1 MNPLSETSSSEDG
14 LPSLL
19 ALYDLGLY
27 VRAWDLLARRDDE
40 QKSGRSSSSI
50 AILRGRLLLQLGAP
64 RRGSATLLRALR
76 ANPDDEEAF
85 SFACYR
91 LLERQGPVAVHRRI
105 STHLEAHPEIPAE
118 PGALRVRAHV
128 FASRARACAFLRDF
142 DAAEDD
148 LEIADRLSPGDD
160 WIAVERAAV
169 LVQRD
174 RPRDAVAD
182 LERVL
187 ALRPHWRPAVQYT
200 SDLYTLLGRQQE
212 AIELLRAAAAAQES
226 PQLELQLAGLL
237 LEARER
243 ESTLEAL
250 DRCREHA
257 VAAEP
262 RFTESLHRF
271 EAEVAYRFGDVE
283 LAVEIAR
290 SRGGEPGRRMADRL
304 LAAGTSTARRVQLS
318 VDFVRQDFKT
328 CAPAT
333 LTAIAGFFGHKAE
346 HLEVVEEICY
356 DGTPAAA
363 ERRWAERYGF
373 VVREFTVDWETAV
386 SLIDLQLPFTLTSVD
401 TNYSHLQA
409 LVGYD
414 TARGTFLLRDSNH
427 PAIVEVDAFG
437 FLQRYCA
444 SGPRGMLMIP
454 PERESVLAGL
464 HLPNAP
470 LHDRLHR
477 LLGSLMDHHREL
489 AVGELAE
496 MRRQD
501 PDHYLTLAGERSLA
515 SYDSDFPTLLEA
527 TRRLA
532 GIFPESLPANL
543 DHLGALER
551 AGLDAE
557 RRERLESIVSRY
569 GVVEPVFQR
578 ELARELC
585 HDARTA
591 ELARRLIGQ
600 VLRRQAADAR
610 SHEVAGRVEWLAGR
624 REDALR
630 HYRWAACLD
639 PHDEYL
645 ASTYFEALR
654 GSGRGNEGL
663 EHLRRRVRQLGERVA
678 QPVATLYRALVEAGH
693 IEDAESLLTA
703 ALQKHPNDGSLL
715 LVAGTAAADRGR
727 FERARELL
735 ASARG
740 RVPPGAHWRAV
751 ARCESLAGDVE
762 RARTAWERV
771 LEAEPLAI
779 DAISAVL
786 RLEAERGGRAAAI
799 SRIAEIR
806 GVFPHHAGISRLELE
821 WLAGGTRAEYLSGLE
836 AHLDRDPRDAWA
848 IRERVLVL
856 LDEERLEEAS
866 AELERAAA
874 IEPRAISTW
883 NVRARFLHH
892 SGDLEGERRALR
904 TAHEIDANNSFALR
918 RLVEQASTLDE
929 RRDALRFAAGEI
941 LRQPAVGAGVLSFQ
955 LYAARILDPGE
966 LLAILEEL
974 VERRPDV
981 WEIRS
986 AWIRQL
992 MDVGKS
998 EPALE
1003 AARTSVARFPTEERA
1018 HLDLAAA
1025 LLAAGRNAERVATLE
1040 RSLRDRPSW
1049 SSIRRN
1055 LTDAL
1060 LAAGETSRAAS
1071 LLEEGLRLTPFDVF
1085 LQQCLAE
1092 LRLDQGRD
1100 GEALEI
1106 LSSIL
1111 RTQPAFSQGWEL
1123 LARATEGKS
1132 RSRAI
1137 SLGLAIADLH
1147 PGNPDI
1153 ALGRARLLHR
1163 AGDNDAALAAIHDAL
1178 RLAPRDLDGHD
1189 YHAYLLA
1196 SMGRFEEAEAACR
1209 PNVFGAHLPVELR
1222 GRAAWV
1228 LAQSGQPVAAV
1239 DQMTA
1244 VVGDH
1249 PAYLWGHLQLTDW
1262 CAQLGRSEDALR
1274 AYGSLLDLE
1283 PSNADFRFDRA
1294 RLLLDLGRV
1303 DEARRDLEAALALRP
1318 ADVRPAQLL
1327 FDLHFAQ
1334 DRLDDAEAVLGRFE
1348 SDADCFTLARA
1359 VQLAAARGDEE
1370 TARRHLRSLLLDPE
1384 PGSWTLSTCLEAY
1397 ERNGWSA
1404 ILDLLEQ
1411 RMGENL
1417 PPAELGPV
1425 WVRAVHRW
1433 GNRYELRKRLI
1444 RSPPPGRAGQLAAAE
1459 HLSQL
1464 FRLGW
1469 RSDALAFLQQQRELL
1484 AGDDQAWCQT
1494 GVTLAEHGC
1503 SREAARW
1510 LEPWRT
1516 RGHVSGQALLALSV
1530 SLRNLGSDALA
1541 GDVSRAALELP
1552 ADWTTPLHHLW
1563 LAADVAN
1570 QGDEQLAARLAQV
1583 EPMPEDGYYGALATL
1598 LVAAERLDLAA
1609 LLDSDRRFPFIRQR
1623 RPLRRLARVVAARL
1637 ARRIGSWRAR
1647 LRYLRELLLPIPLR

>member
-1 MNPLSETSSSEDG
+1 MDPLSETSSPEDR
-14 LPSLL
+14 LLSIL
-19 ALYDLGLY
+19 ALYDRGLH
-27 VRAWDLLARRDDE
+27 VQAWNLIDRRGDP
-40 QKSGRSSSSI
+40 QKPGRPSSSI

-76 ANPDDEEAF
+76 ANPDDEESF

-91 LLERQGPVAVHRRI
+91 LLERQGPVELHRRI
-105 STHLEAHPEIPAE
+105 STHLEAHPGIPAE
-118 PGALRVRAHV
+118 PRALRARAHV
-128 FASRARACAFLRDF
+128 LASRARACSFLRDF
-142 DAAEDD
+142 EAAEED
-148 LEIADRLSPGDD
+148 LETADRLSPGDD

-169 LVQRD
+169 LEQRD

-187 ALRPHWRPAVQYT
+187 ARRPHWRPAVQIA
-200 SDLYTLLGRQQE
+200 SHLYTLLGRQRE

-226 PQLELQLAGLL
+226 PQLDLQLAGLL
-237 LEARER
+237 LESRER
-243 ESTLEAL
+243 QSTLAAL

-257 VAAEP
+257 VAAES
-262 RFTESLHRF
+262 RFAESLCRF

-283 LAVEIAR
+283 LAAEIAR
-290 SRGGEPGRRMADRL
+290 SRGGEPGRRMAERL
-304 LAAGTSTARRVQLS
+304 LAAGASGARRVQLS

-333 LTAIAGFFGHKAE
+333 LTAIAGFFGRKAE

-373 VVREFTVDWETAV
+373 VAREFTVDWETAV
-386 SLIDLQLPFTLTSVD
+386 SLVDRQLPFTLTSVD

-427 PAIVEVDAFG
+427 PAIVEVDASG

-444 SGPRGMLMIP
+444 SGPRGMLMVP
-454 PERESVLAGL
+454 EEREGVLAGL

-477 LLGSLMDHHREL
+477 LLAALMDHHRDL
-489 AVGELAE
+489 AVDELVE
-496 MRRQD
+496 MRRQE
-501 PDHYLTLAGERSLA
+501 PDHFLTLAGERSLA
-515 SYDSDFPTLLEA
+515 SYDGDIPTLLEA

-532 GIFPESLPANL
+532 GAFPESLPANV
-543 DHLGALER
+543 DHLGALDR
-551 AGLDAE
+551 AGLDAD
-557 RRERLESIVSRY
+557 RRERLESLVSRY
-569 GVVEPVFQR
+569 GVAEPVFLR

-591 ELARRLIGQ
+591 ELARRLIRQ
-600 VLRRQAADAR
+600 ALRRQAADAR
-610 SHEVAGRVEWLAGR
+610 SHEVAGRIEWLAGR
-624 REDALR
+624 RDVALR

-645 ASTYFEALR
+645 ASAYFEALR
-654 GSGRGNEGL
+654 GSGRGDEGL
-663 EHLRRRVRQLGERVA
+663 EHLRRRVRQLGERAA
-678 QPVATLYRALVEAGH
+678 QPVATLYRALVEAGYL
-693 IEDAESLLTA
+693 EDAESLLAA
-703 ALQKHPNDGSLL
+703 ALQKCPEDGSLL
-715 LVAGTAAADRGR
+715 LVAGSAAADRGR

-751 ARCESLAGDVE
+751 ARCDSLAGDVE
-762 RARTAWERV
+762 RARIAWEQV
-771 LEAEPLAI
+771 LEAEPLAM
-779 DAISAVL
+779 DAITAVL
-786 RLEAERGGRAAAI
+786 RLEAERGGRSAAI

-806 GVFPHHAGISRLELE
+806 GVFPHHSGLSRLELE
-821 WLAGGTRAEYLSGLE
+821 WLAGGSRGEYLSGLE
-836 AHLDRDPRDAWA
+836 AHLGRDSRDAWA

-856 LDEERLEEAS
+856 LDENRLAEAS

-883 NVRARFLHH
+883 NVRARLLHH
-892 SGDLEGERRALR
+892 TGDFEGERRALR
-904 TAHEIDANNSFALR
+904 TGYEIDANNSFALR

-941 LRQPAVGAGVLSFQ
+941 LRQPSVGEGVLAFQ
-955 LYAARILDPGE
+955 LHAARILEPAE
-966 LLAILEEL
+966 LLAILEQL

-986 AWIRQL
+986 AWIRQ
-992 MDVGKS
+992 MMAAGRA

-1025 LLAAGRNAERVATLE
+1025 LIAAGRNEERVATLE
-1040 RSLRDRPSW
+1040 RALQDRPSW
-1049 SSIRRN
+1049 SSIRRA

-1060 LAAGETSRAAS
+1060 LAAGEAGRAAS
-1071 LLEEGLRLTPFDVF
+1071 LLEEGLRLTPFDVS

-1106 LSSIL
+1106 LASIL
-1111 RTQPAFSQGWEL
+1111 RTQPASSRGWEL
-1123 LARATEGKS
+1123 LARATAGRS
-1132 RSRAI
+1132 GSRAMSI
-1137 SLGLAIADLH
+1137 GLATADLH
-1147 PGNPDI
+1147 PGNSEI
-1153 ALGRARLLHR
+1153 ALGRARLFLR
-1163 AGDNDAALAAIHDAL
+1163 VGDNDAALAAIHDAL
-1178 RLAPRDLDGHD
+1178 RLAPRDVDGHD
-1189 YHAYLLA
+1189 YLAYLLA

-1209 PNVFGAHLPVELR
+1209 PSVFGAHLPVELR
-1222 GRAAWV
+1222 GRSAWV
-1228 LAQSGQPVAAV
+1228 LAQSGQPGAAV
-1239 DQMTA
+1239 DRMTA

-1249 PAYLWGHLQLTDW
+1249 PAYLWGHLQLADW

-1294 RLLLDLGRV
+1294 RLLLDLDRV
-1303 DEARRDLEAALALRP
+1303 DEARRDLEVALTLRP
-1318 ADVRPAQLL
+1318 ADVRPAQVL
-1327 FDLHFAQ
+1327 FDLHLAQ
-1334 DRLDDAEAVLGRFE
+1334 DRLDDAEAVLGRIQSE
-1348 SDADCFTLARA
+1348 ADCFTLARA

-1370 TARRHLRSLLLDPE
+1370 AARRHLRSLLLDPE
-1384 PGSWTLSTCLEAY
+1384 PGSWALSACLEAF

-1404 ILDLLEQ
+1404 ILDLFEQ

-1433 GNRYELRKRLI
+1433 GNRYELRKRLV
-1444 RSPPPGRAGQLAAAE
+1444 RAAPPGRAGQLAAAE

-1503 SREAARW
+1503 KREAAKW
-1510 LEPWRT
+1510 LGPWRT
-1516 RGHVSGQALLALSV
+1516 RRHVTGHALLALSV
-1530 SLRNLGSDALA
+1530 SLRNLGSDTLA
-1541 GDVSRAALELP
+1541 GDVSRAALEQP

-1563 LAADVAN
+1563 LAADVADLDD
-1570 QGDEQLAARLAQV
+1570 GQLAARLAQV
-1583 EPMPEDGYYGALATL
+1583 EPMPEDGYYGALASL
-1598 LVAAERLDLAA
+1598 LVAADRLDLGA
-1609 LLDSDRRFPFIRQR
+1609 LLDADRRFPFIRR
-1623 RPLRRLARVVAARL
+1623 SRPLRRLARIVASRL
-1637 ARRIGSWRAR
+1637 ARRVGSWRAR
-1647 LRYLRELLLPIPLR
+1647 LRYLRELLLPMPLR